1 MSFDTAAI
9 SVSRRPSWNFS
20 VEESG
25 RREAEVSDALIT
37 ITITIVI
44 DGHRVGP
51 EEVRWGSNGNHLL
64 LKNGGQRP

>member
-1 MSFDTAAI
+1 MSFDAAAI
-9 SVSRRPSWNFS
+9 SVSSGLSWNFS

-25 RREAEVSDALIT
+25 RREAEVSEAL

-51 EEVRWGSNGNHLL
+51 EEVR
-64 LKNGGQRP
+64 

>member
-25 RREAEVSDALIT
+25 RREAEVSEALIT

-51 EEVRWGSNGNHLL
+51 EEVR
-64 LKNGGQRP
+64 

>member
-1 MSFDTAAI
+1 LSFDTAAI

-20 VEESG
+20 VDESG
-25 RREAEVSDALIT
+25 RREAEVSEAL

-51 EEVRWGSNGNHLL
+51 EEVR
-64 LKNGGQRP
+64 